1 MSYDSLKGRTY
12 IVTGAA
18 SGMGK
23 AISILLA
30 RQGANVG
37 LFDLS
42 APVAVEEIIQKGG
55 GQCIALAV
63 DVQDP
68 KAVDEGTKAVV
79 SKFGGLH
86 GIVCDCE
93 LELSLKPSAN
103 SFT

>member
-18 SGMGK
+18 SGIGR

-37 LFDLS
+37 LFDLR
-42 APVAVEEIIQKGG
+42 APLAVEETIQKIS

-63 DVQDP
+63 DVQDA
-68 KAVDEGTKAVV
+68 KAVNQGTAAVV
-79 SKFGGLH
+79 GKFGALH
-86 GIVCDCE
+86 GMVCG
-93 LELSLKPSAN
+93 
-103 SFT
+103 